1 MYNLN
6 IRIKIIFLFI
16 YFLVQASLVQASPEQ
31 EIGKEYEITAN
42 KITDQVFV
50 LSVAWSKTSFI
61 NSAIVVG
68 DKGVMLITAQMEPVA
83 PSLEAKIKKLT
94 GKPVTH
100 VLNVASDTFHYHAN
114 DYFKERGAELISH
127 SELQYTQASTQILF
141 DRKLSMQFGSE
152 LVTATYTRAH
162 SKGQTIVYLENS
174 NVMLLGDAFRT
185 DKLVYTGY
193 HGVEGQLSGFA
204 QAYEIAN
211 DQTLIVSG
219 HKGERLFSKRDA
231 LKQASA
237 TLSTFS
243 ELVGK
248 KHKAGMTLE
257 QMISDK
263 ELQSAIN
270 IYPIYKEKPSLIQ
283 YNIKQLIETEFTESD
298 SISDSALQTYV
309 GTYQSDKGSLFKVDL
324 VNGHLF
330 IKEKGKFLFKLTYMS
345 ENKFY
350 VWKSSTESFYMQ
362 FHFSSE
368 GKVIGV
374 SPKIPEGS
382 YWAPIIAKGIRQK
395 F

>member
-1 MYNLN
+1 MYNLSV
-6 IRIKIIFLFI
+6 RIKIIFLFI
-16 YFLVQASLVQASPEQ
+16 YFLLQASLAQASSVH
-31 EIGKEYEITAN
+31 EISNEYEITAS
-42 KITDQVFV
+42 KISDQVFV

-141 DRKLSMQFGSE
+141 DRKFSMQFGSE

-237 TLSTFS
+237 TLSRFS
-243 ELVGK
+243 ELVGE

-283 YNIKQLIETEFTESD
+283 YNIKQLIGTEFTESN
-298 SISDSALQTYV
+298 SISDSALKTYV

-362 FHFSSE
+362 FHFSSD
-368 GKVIGV
+368 GKVTGV

-382 YWAPIIAKGIRQK
+382 YWDPIIATDIRQK
-395 F
+395 L

>member
-6 IRIKIIFLFI
+6 GRIKIIFLFI
-16 YFLVQASLVQASPEQ
+16 YFLLQATSVQANSVQ
-31 EIGKEYEITAN
+31 EIDKKYEITAN

-50 LSVAWSKTSFI
+50 LSVAWSETSFI

-68 DKGVMLITAQMEPVA
+68 DKGVMLITAQMLPVA
-83 PSLEAKIKKLT
+83 PSLEAKIRELT
-94 GKPVTH
+94 GKPVTY
-100 VLNVASDTFHYHAN
+100 VLNMASDTFHYHAN

-127 SELQYTQASTQILF
+127 KELQYSEASTQTLF
-141 DRKLSMQFGSE
+141 DSNFSMQFGSE

-162 SKGQTIVYLENS
+162 TKGQTIVYLKNS

-193 HGVEGQLSGFA
+193 HGVEAQLSGFA

-219 HKGERLFSKRDA
+219 HKGEQLFSKRHA

-237 TLSTFS
+237 TLNTFS
-243 ELVGK
+243 KLVGK

-263 ELQSAIN
+263 ELQSAVN
-270 IYPIYKEKPSLIQ
+270 IYPIYQDKPNLIK
-283 YNIKQLIETEFTESD
+283 YNIMQLIETEFTQAYN
-298 SISDSALQTYV
+298 ISDSALKTYV
-309 GTYQSDKGSLFKVDL
+309 GSYQGDNGSIFKVDI
-324 VNGHLF
+324 VNGNLF
-330 IKEKGKFLFKLTYMS
+330 IMEKGKFLFKLTS
-345 ENKFY
+345 ISKDKFY
-350 VWKSSTESFYMQ
+350 IWKSSTASFYMQ
-362 FHFSSE
+362 FHFSSD

-374 SPKIPEGS
+374 SPKIPEDS
-382 YWAPIIAKGIRQK
+382 YYVQIIPTGLRQK
-395 F
+395 L